1 MVGRS
6 LPFDLDGVAVP
17 ILASSRG
24 TALLGHHAVE
34 ASRTYT
40 MGDLVAVTVRRIH
53 NYLAP
58 RAYSFHRYLFLFGVY
73 RCGQSYN

>member
-6 LPFDLDGVAVP
+6 LTFDLDSVAVP
-17 ILASSRG
+17 ILASSGG

-40 MGDLVAVTVRRIH
+40 VGDLVAVTVRRIH

-58 RAYSFHRYLFLFGVY
+58 RANSLHRYPLLTFFSHL
-73 RCGQSYN
+73 SNP